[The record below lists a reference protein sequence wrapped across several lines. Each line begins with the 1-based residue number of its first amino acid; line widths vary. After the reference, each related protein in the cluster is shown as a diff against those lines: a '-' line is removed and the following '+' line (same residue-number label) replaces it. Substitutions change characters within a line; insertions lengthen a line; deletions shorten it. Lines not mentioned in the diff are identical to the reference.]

1 MTRTRAVSYTHLD
14 VYKRQGYFG
23 LLETPDGYE
32 KVELVI
38 GEYFTF
44 EDNGTIW
51 GHYEIISGVSAG
63 DILVVE
69 VFDGKNVN
77 EDLLKCC
84 LLYTS

>member
-1 MTRTRAVSYTHLD
+1 MLGVKKNALNVSSKAVYSD
-14 VYKRQGYFG
+14 GNGYFG

-38 GEYFTF
+38 GEYFTT
-44 EDNGTIW
+44 ESGGTIW

-77 EDLLKCC
+77 EDLLK
-84 LLYTS
+84 